1 MCVCVCRSGHG
12 LTQPIQSLE
21 GPRQTTHPRAL
32 LRPACFYSWS
42 FFVILCGVNF
52 SLSWCSVLARA
63 FRSILG
69 GSFVAKGWGL

>member
-1 MCVCVCRSGHG
+1 MCVCVCGSGHG
-12 LTQPIQSLE
+12 LTQPIQSF
-21 GPRQTTHPRAL
+21 GRAQPDHAL

-42 FFVILCGVNF
+42 FFVILCGVSF

-63 FRSILG
+63 FRSIQG